1 MIRQVAKRQFRQRIN
16 VCNSVDRREVLWSS
30 FHQLY
35 GMERENLTFSSECE
49 ASVPII
55 CHS

>member
-55 CHS
+55 CPS